1 MLDQTEYISV
11 IWATANIGSAFTAG
25 HFEKRKV
32 TKRSC
37 PTTRHLAQARCA
49 RRPAWFNGAPK
60 IKSQIKSKSKI
71 KSDSLRIVVTGELHN
86 V

>member
-11 IWATANIGSAFTAG
+11 IWATATYGSAFTAG

-49 RRPAWFNGAPK
+49 RNPPAWFNGAPK
-60 IKSQIKSKSKI
+60 IKIKSQI
-71 KSDSLRIVVTGELHN
+71 KSDSLRIVVTGGRYIKD